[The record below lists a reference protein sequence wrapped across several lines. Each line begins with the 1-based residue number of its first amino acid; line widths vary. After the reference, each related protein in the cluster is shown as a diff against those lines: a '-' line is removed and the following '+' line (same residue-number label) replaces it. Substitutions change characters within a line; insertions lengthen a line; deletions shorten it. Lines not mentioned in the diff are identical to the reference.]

1 METSAH
7 DTLAAARRKVEW
19 SSSDIIEMLCDFID
33 SQYEQ
38 ETFSYFLEDRV
49 SLEQEIDEQ
58 R

>member
-19 SSSDIIEMLCDFID
+19 SAIDIIEMLCDFID

-38 ETFSYFLEDRV
+38 ETFTYFVEDRV
-49 SLEQEIDEQ
+49 ALEREINEQ